1 MPRPVGLS
9 YRQGEDNETGQGGRN
24 QRKKREGKREKEEEG
39 KKDEEGKKKG
49 QKRKNK
55 VRRKEREEEREFRM
69 PGIIARD
76 GKTQGKDGGLPSE
89 DRAPAR
95 IVVAPDTGVQRNPPG
110 RDPSSRE
117 PSDMPS
123 ATPHPF
129 GLSPDNHPTGAVS
142 LGGQ

>member
-1 MPRPVGLS
+1 M
-9 YRQGEDNETGQGGRN
+9 
-24 QRKKREGKREKEEEG
+24 
-39 KKDEEGKKKG
+39 
-49 QKRKNK
+49 
-55 VRRKEREEEREFRM
+55 RRKEREEEREFRM